1 MGWPRGSWVAPPP
14 GGQGHGCTQEAE
26 WPMDRTHTKSR
37 LCHQTH
43 VVCDYFSGDVD
54 YVPVHPGS

>member
-1 MGWPRGSWVAPPP
+1 
-14 GGQGHGCTQEAE
+14 
-26 WPMDRTHTKSR
+26 MDRTHTKSR